1 VTLMNHKNVPWLV
14 LAAVLV
20 LVGLSVGGV
29 SVTPVVY
36 PLILLACPLMM
47 FWMMRGMN
55 SGDGG
60 GNNDH
65 DHSSPHS
72 DSTSS

>member
-1 VTLMNHKNVPWLV
+1 MNHKYVPWLI

-20 LVGLSVGGV
+20 LVGLSWGGV

-55 SGDGG
+55 GG
-60 GNNDH
+60 GGGGSNDA
-65 DHSSPHS
+65 DHSTHHS
-72 DSTSS
+72 GSGSI

>member
-1 VTLMNHKNVPWLV
+1 MNHKYAPWLI
-14 LAAVLV
+14 LAALLV
-20 LVGLSVGGV
+20 LIGLYWGGV

-55 SGDGG
+55 GG
-60 GNNDH
+60 HRGKQLRRPQQP
-65 DHSSPHS
+65 SQRLRQ
-72 DSTSS
+72 